1 MSKKILT
8 PMTITATDSD
18 SRTITGRIVAFN
30 EPGNT
35 SWGKTEFAPGSIEAT
50 SIMLNLE
57 HDQTRRIGKT
67 LSIESNDTEIVA
79 TFKIAATTAGND
91 ALIEAAEGL
100 RDGFSVECMVDEYDT
115 LKDGTMRILAGELVG
130 CALTS
135 EPAIRSARVS
145 SVAASENE
153 IPDAIVVSG
162 EVEGETQV
170 EPTVPTG
177 DATVETVVEA
187 TQQVTAKAAYI
198 GASYTKPRSPIVNAA
213 TYLEHTIKAEIGKN
227 EDSRQYVAF
236 VDDTFTTNAA
246 FDHASY
252 WQSVI
257 DPSTK
262 FGRPAVEA
270 VGGAMQTKFI
280 GQTIRIPKVT
290 TVSTVTVEAEAGTTE
305 ETGIVSSFVDA
316 SVLKYAGMQTFSQEL
331 LDLQGESPI
340 WYDMMVKNLSAAYA
354 KATNAAVIAE
364 LLNGTAGTAQ
374 AATAAGMIA
383 FHGVESAAAYFATGD
398 FATSYL
404 AGSSQ
409 WVLAMSAVDGGG
421 RPIFNAGQPSNSA
434 GSIGATSARGKFL
447 DLDFYVDR
455 GMVAT
460 TIDDSAFIIVP
471 SAFFCAEMA
480 PQKLQVAQLNTG
492 QYELSMHGYMAA
504 KVLVATG
511 IRKFKV

>member
-1 MSKKILT
+1 
-8 PMTITATDSD
+8 MTITATDSA

-67 LSIESNDTEIVA
+67 LSIESTDTEIIA

-170 EPTVPTG
+170 SEPTVTS

-187 TQQVTAKAAYI
+187 TQKVTAQSSGIA
-198 GASYTKPRSPIVNAA
+198 GSYTKPRSPIVNAA
-213 TYLEHTIKAEIGKN
+213 TYLEHTIKAAIGNN

-236 VDDTFTTNAA
+236 ADDTFATNAA
-246 FDHASY
+246 FDHVTY

-262 FGRPAVEA
+262 FGRPAIDA
-270 VGGAMQTKFI
+270 CGGAMQTRFV
-280 GQTIRIPKVT
+280 GQTIRVPKVT
-290 TVSTVTVEAEAGTTE
+290 TVSTVTVEAEEGATE

-331 LDLQGESPI
+331 FDLSGESPI
-340 WYDMMVKNLSAAYA
+340 WYDMMVKNLAAAYS

-364 LLNGTAGTAQ
+364 LVSGGTAATNQ

-383 FHGVESAAAYFATGD
+383 FHATESAAAYFATGD

-409 WVLAMSAVDGGG
+409 WVLAMGAVDSAG
-421 RPIFNAGQPSNSA
+421 RPLFNAGQPANSA
-434 GSIGATSARGKFL
+434 GAIGATSARGRFL

-460 TIDDSAFIIVP
+460 TIDDSAIIIVP
-471 SAFFCAEMA
+471 SAIFIAEMA
-480 PQKLQVAQLNTG
+480 PQKLQVAQLGTG
-492 QYELSMHGYMAA
+492 QYELSMHGYMATKTLIA
-504 KVLVATG
+504 AG
-511 IRKFKV
+511 IRRFNIA

>member
-1 MSKKILT
+1 
-8 PMTITATDSD
+8 MTITATDSD

-67 LSIESNDTEIVA
+67 LSIESNDKEIIA

-162 EVEGETQV
+162 EVEGENKV
-170 EPTVPTG
+170 EPTEPTG

-187 TQQVTAKAAYI
+187 TQKVTAQSAYI
-198 GASYTKPRSPIVNAA
+198 GGTTTKPRSPIVNAA
-213 TYLEHTIKAEIGKN
+213 TYLEHTIKAAVQKN

-236 VDDTFTTNAA
+236 ADDTFTTNSA

-262 FGRPAVEA
+262 FGRPAVDA

-290 TVSTVTVEAEAGTTE
+290 TVATVTVEAEEGATS

-316 SVLKYAGMQTFSQEL
+316 SVLKYAGMQTFTQEL

-364 LLNGTAGTAQ
+364 LLNGTAGANQ
-374 AATAAGMIA
+374 AATLAGMIA
-383 FHGVESAAAYFATGD
+383 YHGTESAAAYLATGD

-409 WVLAMSAVDGGG
+409 WVLAMNGLDSTG
-421 RPIFNAGQPSNSA
+421 RPIFNALNPQNA
-434 GSIGATSARGKFL
+434 GGDIKPTSARGKFL

-460 TIDDSAFIIVP
+460 TIDDSALIIVP
-471 SAFFCAEMA
+471 SAFFLAEMA
-480 PQKLQVAQLNTG
+480 PQKLQVAQLGTG

-504 KVLVATG
+504 KVLIADG
-511 IRKFKV
+511 IRRFQIA

>member
-1 MSKKILT
+1 
-8 PMTITATDSD
+8 MTITATNSD

-67 LSIESNDTEIVA
+67 LSIESNDKEIIA

-162 EVEGETQV
+162 EVEGEKKV
-170 EPTVPTG
+170 EPTEPTG

-187 TQQVTAKAAYI
+187 TQQVTAKSAYI
-198 GASYTKPRSPIVNAA
+198 GGATTKPRSPIVNAA
-213 TYLEHTIKAEIGKN
+213 TYLEHTVRATMGN

-236 VDDTFTTNAA
+236 ADDTFTTNAA
-246 FDHASY
+246 FDQATY
-252 WQSVI
+252 WQTVI

-262 FGRPAVEA
+262 FGRPAVDA
-270 VGGAMQTKFI
+270 VGGAMQTKFK
-280 GQTIRIPKVT
+280 GQTIRVPKVT
-290 TVSTVTVEAEAGTTE
+290 TVSTVTVEAEEGATS
-305 ETGIVSSFVDA
+305 ETGIVSSFVDV
-316 SVLKYAGMQTFSQEL
+316 SVLKYAGMQTFTQEL
-331 LDLQGESPI
+331 YDLSSDSPI
-340 WYDMMVKNLSAAYA
+340 WYEMMLKNMTAAYK
-354 KATNAAVIAE
+354 KATNAAVITE
-364 LLNGTAGTAQ
+364 LLNGTAGTNQ
-374 AATAAGMIA
+374 AATLAGMIA
-383 FHGVESAAAYFATGD
+383 FHGTEAAAAYLATGD
-398 FATSYL
+398 FAESYL

-409 WVLAMSAVDGGG
+409 WVLAMNGLDSTG
-421 RPIFNAGQPSNSA
+421 RPIFNSIAPSNTA
-434 GSIGATSARGKFL
+434 GDIKPTSARGKFL

-480 PQKLQVAQLNTG
+480 PQKLQVAQIGTG
-492 QYELSMHGYMAA
+492 QYELSIHGYMAN
-504 KVLVATG
+504 KVLIADGV
-511 IRKFKV
+511 RKFAIA

>member
-67 LSIESNDTEIVA
+67 LSIESTDKEIIA

-115 LKDGTMRILAGELVG
+115 LKDGTMRILVGELVG

-153 IPDAIVVSG
+153 IPGAIVVPG

-187 TQQVTAKAAYI
+187 KEVTAKSAYI
-198 GASYTKPRSPIVNAA
+198 GGATTKPRSPIMNAA
-213 TYLEHTIKAEIGKN
+213 TYAEHTIKGFFGN

-236 VDDTFTTNAA
+236 ADDTYTTNAA
-246 FDHASY
+246 FDQATY
-252 WQSVI
+252 WQTVV

-262 FGRPAVEA
+262 FGRPAVDA
-270 VGGAMQTKFI
+270 VGGAMVTKFK

-290 TVSTVTVEAEAGTTE
+290 TVSTVTVEAEEGATS

-316 SVLKYAGMQTFSQEL
+316 SVLKYAGMQTFTQEL
-331 LDLQGESPI
+331 YDLSSDSPI
-340 WYDMMVKNLSAAYA
+340 WYDMMVKNITAAYA
-354 KATNAAVIAE
+354 KATNAAVITE
-364 LLNGTAGTAQ
+364 LLNGTAGANQ
-374 AATAAGMIA
+374 AATLAGMIVY
-383 FHGVESAAAYFATGD
+383 HGTESAAAYLATGD

-409 WVLAMSAVDGGG
+409 WVLAMNGLDSTG
-421 RPIFNAGQPSNSA
+421 RPIFNSIAPSNNA
-434 GSIGATSARGKFL
+434 GDIKPTSARGRFL

-460 TIDDSAFIIVP
+460 TIDDSALIIVP

-480 PQKLQVAQLNTG
+480 PQKLQVAQLGTG
-492 QYELSMHGYMAA
+492 QYELSIHGYMAN
-504 KVLVATG
+504 KVLIADG
-511 IRKFKV
+511 IRRFQIA